1 MFFLIVLFPIFTAHL
16 HAQYPSFN
24 RINSNERLDT
34 TDKAVN
40 FLPVLRIRTMSII
53 AYDSVTKQLGVAV
66 ESHYFSAGPIVPWA
80 ESGVG
85 AVATQANADPIYGLM
100 GLNLMRAGK
109 DAKSTLNAL
118 MAADSFI
125 QTRQIAMI
133 DSKGNAAAFTG
144 NKTSSP
150 AGHYMGKNYSVQAN
164 TMLNED
170 VWPAM
175 AKAFEAAKGELVDRL
190 VAALDAGQ
198 KAGGDIRGK
207 QTAALIVVSGTP
219 TGLVWKDRLF
229 DLRVDDSP
237 EPIIELKRL
246 VRLQKAYRLIGIGD
260 DLAGQKK
267 IELAIK
273 SYKDGVAL
281 APEKEEL
288 RYGLALI
295 LFLSGKVDEALP
307 VFKQVFAENPIW
319 VEITKRY
326 VASGDLPDD
335 PERIQRILDQAPLKN
350 K

>member
-1 MFFLIVLFPIFTAHL
+1 MNFTACL
-16 HAQYPSFN
+16 QAQ
-24 RINSNERLDT
+24 NSSIQKIDNNLKSDT
-34 TDKAVN
+34 TAKAME
-40 FLPVLRIRTMSII
+40 FLPVLRMRTMSII
-53 AYDSVTKQLGVAV
+53 AYDSATKQLGVAV

-85 AVATQANADPIYGLM
+85 AVATQANADPLYGLM

-118 MAADSFI
+118 MAADSFT

-144 NKTSSP
+144 KKTSTA
-150 AGHYMGKNYSVQAN
+150 AGHYIGKNFSVQAN
-164 TMLNED
+164 TMLNEE

-175 AKAFEAAKGELVDRL
+175 AKAFETTKGEFVDRL
-190 VAALDAGQ
+190 VGALEAGQ
-198 KAGGDIRGK
+198 RFGGDIRGK

-237 EPIIELKRL
+237 EPIIEIKRL

-260 DLAGQKK
+260 EFASQKK
-267 IELAIK
+267 IDLAIK

-295 LFLSGKVDEALP
+295 LFLSGNVDEALP
-307 VFKQVFAENPIW
+307 VFKQVFAEHPIW

-326 VASGDLPDD
+326 VASGDLPND
-335 PERIQRILDQAPLKN
+335 PEKIQRILDQAPPKN
-350 K
+350 NK